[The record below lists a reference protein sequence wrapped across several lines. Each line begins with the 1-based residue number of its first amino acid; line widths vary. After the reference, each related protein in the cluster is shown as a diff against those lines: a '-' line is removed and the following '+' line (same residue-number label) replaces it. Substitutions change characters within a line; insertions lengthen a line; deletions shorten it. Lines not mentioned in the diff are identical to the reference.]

1 LPLTAPALGIT
12 DSANGGGGSA
22 LLVGGDVAATNVVKV
37 AQFAGTIGPLAWT
50 DVGTRTGPGTVTFT
64 LPAVGM
70 YLFAVQSTLAS
81 ETVWSAPAYARI
93 SNSADSVH
101 EQLQQA
107 AEARI
112 NSLALP
118 IAGIKVERLKLPP
131 GARNINLRDP
141 SCVLLTFDQ
150 EEDYRGLV
158 NGHDDTLLPLHVVVL
173 TGDLNTPKPDS
184 TVTICRQ
191 LLRRAFREWRSGV
204 PTHYRTDIERGV
216 VLAQAAEG
224 KTLEASSLLLKFY
237 VREPRGLGV

>member
-1 LPLTAPALGIT
+1 LPLTAPAIGVT
-12 DSANGGGGSA
+12 DSANGGGGVA
-22 LLVGGDVAATNVVKV
+22 TLVGGDVTATNVVKV
-37 AQFAGTIGPLAWT
+37 AQFAGTIGPLTWVTA
-50 DVGTRTGPGTVTFT
+50 GTRTGPGTVTFT

-70 YLFAVQSTLAS
+70 YLFAVQSTLTT
-81 ETVWSAPAYARI
+81 ETVWSDPAYARI

-118 IAGIKVERLKLPP
+118 ITGIKVKRLKLPA
-131 GARNINLRDP
+131 GARSIDLPNP
-141 SCVLLTFDQ
+141 ACVLLTFDQ
-150 EEDYRGLV
+150 EEEYRGV
-158 NGHDDTLLPLHVVVL
+158 TNQHDDTALPLHVVVL

-184 TVTICRQ
+184 TITICRQ
-191 LLRRAFREWRSGV
+191 LIRRAFREWRSGV